1 VLLGTYG
8 SAESRAEYARVLAE
22 WESNGRRLPRSVSGC
37 LTVTETILRYW
48 RWAEEYY
55 LDDQGN
61 PGQELD
67 NLKVALRPLRK
78 LHGHTLAKDFGPLAL
93 RAVQEEMVA
102 QAWSRNVINYCVG
115 RIKRCFKWAASCEL
129 IPAGVYVAL
138 RTVPGIRHGRGAA
151 RETQPVKPVRVE
163 AVEAVLPFLPEPV
176 AALVRV

>member
-1 VLLGTYG
+1 MRGSLPRQKGQVACPSLRKFPPTASTNNPARPSSPPPDGSGHRRDVLLGTYG

-78 LHGHTLAKDFGPLAL
+78 LHGHTLA
-93 RAVQEEMVA
+93 
-102 QAWSRNVINYCVG
+102 
-115 RIKRCFKWAASCEL
+115 
-129 IPAGVYVAL
+129 
-138 RTVPGIRHGRGAA
+138 
-151 RETQPVKPVRVE
+151 
-163 AVEAVLPFLPEPV
+163 
-176 AALVRV
+176 